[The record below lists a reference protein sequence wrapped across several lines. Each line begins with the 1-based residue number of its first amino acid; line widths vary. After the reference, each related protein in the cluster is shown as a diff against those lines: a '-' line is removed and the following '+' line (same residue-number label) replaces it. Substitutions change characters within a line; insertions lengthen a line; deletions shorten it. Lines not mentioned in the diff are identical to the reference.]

1 MAKLTTKDLLISAL
15 PGGSRYVR
23 NKHTGEE
30 GGYPVDLSLEAG
42 SYALG
47 APIALK
53 TLRKQPVPFTLNA
66 ASAAILLAQLGV
78 VTNNL
83 SKAQKATFF
92 TKLKNKISN
101 RF

>member
-30 GGYPVDLSLEAG
+30 GGYPIDLSLEAG
-42 SYALG
+42 SYALS
-47 APIALK
+47 APMALK
-53 TLRKQPVPFTLNA
+53 ALRKQPIPLALNA
-66 ASAAILLAQLGV
+66 GSAAILLAQIGV

-83 SKAQKATFF
+83 NKAQKATFF

-101 RF
+101 KF